1 MLTMK
6 TDVELDK
13 EEVKEAIAFYL
24 HQRHN
29 LHADPENMDIHIRS
43 GFPNSND
50 PREQSG
56 SSFEGITCKDVKRK

>member
-1 MLTMK
+1 MK
-6 TDVELDK
+6 TDVELDE

-24 HQRHN
+24 QKQHN
-29 LHADPENMDIHIRS
+29 LHANLENMDIHIRS

-56 SSFEGITCKDVKRK
+56 PSFKGVTCKDVERK